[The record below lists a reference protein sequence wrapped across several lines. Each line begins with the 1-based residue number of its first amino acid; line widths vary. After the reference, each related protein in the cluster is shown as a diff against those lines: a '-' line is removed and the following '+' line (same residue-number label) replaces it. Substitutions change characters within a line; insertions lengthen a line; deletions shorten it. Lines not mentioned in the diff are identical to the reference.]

1 MPRYSNYGP
10 LDNRVVAEGDHGF
23 RAIDS
28 YLEATTLTGGQVTA
42 SENFRL
48 EGDTATVRKGLD
60 FLAGGVTLSYSAPT
74 EQVFASGI
82 FSDPLTG
89 DEFLIVAT
97 KDKAILWNDSNASG
111 LNIDYDGSE
120 VVAVADGATFTQNF
134 DKMILWRGKDKRPLE
149 WDGDLTKTGSNID
162 SSFDPKTGSASGA
175 GIACPNSD
183 YGLSFRNRLIIPQ
196 VTDSLYTVLM
206 SDLLDSNNFTTADS
220 QFRINKGTADFLV
233 GFYPYME
240 DQLICF
246 FRNSIHLINNVAT
259 TSASN
264 VYEITREYGCVARKS
279 IAASGPQY
287 YFLSDSGVMV
297 MQQGLDPAKGLG
309 VAISKISGEAIPL
322 SRQVQDQFAD
332 VNFAAAAAAG
342 ATGIVFDNKYY
353 LAVPTGTC
361 DSPANKTKAACEAAE
376 GTWTGATTNNRVYIY
391 DILNGGW
398 TSVDRYPDAFGS
410 LDFAVDDWVICS
422 HGSNPT
428 RRRLF
433 ACNTT
438 GWYLME
444 ESETDDSGR
453 KIGSSSEDATTAI
466 PAKLKTRSYTFGDM
480 SIKSWHRAQ
489 IGVDVEENDAF
500 TVKLNTTDPDTTNTV
515 HTESASATA
524 DKILRFGLA
533 RTRGYSANLEID
545 VTVGRPTIRHSLVE
559 AAGVGLNVVKEVA

>member
-28 YLEATTLTGGQVTA
+28 YLESTTLTGGQVEA

-60 FLAGGVTLSYSAPT
+60 FLAGGVTLTYSAGT

-120 VVAVADGATFTQNF
+120 VVATADGATFTQNF

-149 WDGDLTKTGSNID
+149 WDGDLTKTGSNIN

-246 FRNSIHLINNVAT
+246 FRNSIHLVSNVAT
-259 TSASN
+259 TSASG

-322 SRQVQDQFAD
+322 SRQIQDQFAD
-332 VNFAAAAAAG
+332 VNFANASG
-342 ATGIVFDNKYY
+342 ACGIVFDNKYY
-353 LAVPTGTC
+353 LALPGTTT
-361 DSPANKTKAACEAAE
+361 S
-376 GTWTGATTNNRVYIY
+376 TTNDRVFIY

-438 GWYLME
+438 GWYLVE
-444 ESETDDSGR
+444 ESTLDDSGR
-453 KIGSSSEDATTAI
+453 KIGSSSESTTTAI

-489 IGVDVEENDAF
+489 IGVDVTNGDAF

-515 HTESASATA
+515 HTESASATE

-545 VTVGRPTIRHSLVE
+545 VTVGRPSIRHSLVE
-559 AAGVGLNVVKEVA
+559 ATGVGLNVVKEVA

>member
-1 MPRYSNYGP
+1 
-10 LDNRVVAEGDHGF
+10 
-23 RAIDS
+23 
-28 YLEATTLTGGQVTA
+28 
-42 SENFRL
+42 
-48 EGDTATVRKGLD
+48 
-60 FLAGGVTLSYSAPT
+60 
-74 EQVFASGI
+74 
-82 FSDPLTG
+82 
-89 DEFLIVAT
+89 
-97 KDKAILWNDSNASG
+97 
-111 LNIDYDGSE
+111 
-120 VVAVADGATFTQNF
+120 
-134 DKMILWRGKDKRPLE
+134 
-149 WDGDLTKTGSNID
+149 
-162 SSFDPKTGSASGA
+162 
-175 GIACPNSD
+175 
-183 YGLSFRNRLIIPQ
+183 
-196 VTDSLYTVLM
+196 M
-206 SDLLDSNNFTTADS
+206 SDLLASDNFTTSDS
-220 QFRINKGTADFLV
+220 QFRINKGSADYLV

-240 DQLICF
+240 DQLIVF
-246 FRNSIHLINNVAT
+246 MRNSIHLINNVAT
-259 TSASN
+259 TSAAG

-322 SRQVQDQFAD
+322 SRQIQDQFAD
-332 VNFAAAAAAG
+332 VNFAAASG
-342 ATGIVFDNKYY
+342 ACGIVFDNKYY

-361 DSPANKTKAACEAAE
+361 DSAANKTKAACEAAE

-444 ESETDDSGR
+444 ENATDDSGR
-453 KIGSSSEDATTAI
+453 KIGSSSESTTTAI

-489 IGVDVEENDAF
+489 IGVDVKENDAF

-545 VTVGRPTIRHSLVE
+545 VTAGRPTIRHCLVE
-559 AAGVGLNVVKEVA
+559 ATGVGLNVVKEVA

>member
-28 YLEATTLTGGQVTA
+28 YLESTTLTGGQVTA

-60 FLAGGVTLSYSAPT
+60 FLAGGVTLTYSAGT
-74 EQVFASGI
+74 EQVFASTL
-82 FSDPLTG
+82 FSDPATG
-89 DEFLIVAT
+89 NEYLVVAT

-111 LNIDYDGSE
+111 IDIDYPGSE
-120 VVAVADGATFTQNF
+120 VVATADGATFTQNF
-134 DKMILWRGKDKRPLE
+134 DQLILWRGSSKRPLT
-149 WDGDLTKTGSNID
+149 WDGNTSNDFTVKTS
-162 SSFDPKTGSASGA
+162 SASGA
-175 GIACPNSD
+175 GVACPNSD

-196 VTDSLYTVLM
+196 PTDSKYTVLM
-206 SDLLDSNNFTTADS
+206 SDLLASDNFTTSDS
-220 QFRINKGTADFLV
+220 QFRINKGSADYLV

-240 DQLICF
+240 DQLIVF
-246 FRNSIHLINNVAT
+246 MRNSIHLINNVAT
-259 TSASN
+259 TSAAG

-287 YFLSDSGVMV
+287 YFLSDSGGMV

-322 SRQVQDQFAD
+322 SRQIQDQFAD
-332 VNFAAAAAAG
+332 VNFAAASG
-342 ATGIVFDNKYY
+342 ACGIVFDNKYY

-361 DSPANKTKAACEAAE
+361 DSAANKTKAA
-376 GTWTGATTNNRVYIY
+376 
-391 DILNGGW
+391 
-398 TSVDRYPDAFGS
+398 S

-444 ESETDDSGR
+444 ENATDDSGR
-453 KIGSSSEDATTAI
+453 KIGSSSESTTTAI

-489 IGVDVEENDAF
+489 IGVDVKENDAF
-500 TVKLNTTDPDTTNTV
+500 TVKLNTTDPDTTHTV

-545 VTVGRPTIRHSLVE
+545 VTVGRPTIRHAVVE
-559 AAGVGLNVVKEVA
+559 ATGVGLNVVKEVA

>member
-1 MPRYSNYGP
+1 M
-10 LDNRVVAEGDHGF
+10 
-23 RAIDS
+23 
-28 YLEATTLTGGQVTA
+28 TA

-60 FLAGGVTLSYSAPT
+60 FLAGGVTLTYSAGT
-74 EQVFASGI
+74 EQVFASTL
-82 FSDPLTG
+82 FSDPATG
-89 DEFLIVAT
+89 NEYLVVAT

-111 LNIDYDGSE
+111 IDIDYPGSE
-120 VVAVADGATFTQNF
+120 VVATADGASFTQNF
-134 DKMILWRGKDKRPLE
+134 DQLILWRGSSKRPLT
-149 WDGDLTKTGSNID
+149 WDGNTSNDFTVKTA
-162 SSFDPKTGSASGA
+162 SASGA

-196 VTDSLYTVLM
+196 PTDSKYTVLM
-206 SDLLDSNNFTTADS
+206 SDLLASDNFTTADS
-220 QFRINKGTADFLV
+220 QFRINKGSADYLV

-240 DQLICF
+240 DQLIVF
-246 FRNSIHLINNVAT
+246 MRNSIHLINNVAT
-259 TSASN
+259 TSAAN

-332 VNFAAAAAAG
+332 VNFANASG

-361 DSPANKTKAACEAAE
+361 SSAANKTKAACSAAG
-376 GTWTGATTNNRVYIY
+376 GTWTGATTNTAVFIY

-444 ESETDDSGR
+444 ENATDDSGR
-453 KIGSSSEDATTAI
+453 KIGEDSGGGTTTANTAI
-466 PAKLKTRSYTFGDM
+466 PAKLKTRSYTFGDL

-489 IGVDVEENDAF
+489 IGVDVTTSDAF

-515 HTESASATA
+515 HTESASATE

-533 RTRGYSANLEID
+533 RARGYSANLEID
-545 VTVGRPTIRHSLVE
+545 VTVGRPTIRHAVVE
-559 AAGVGLNVVKEVA
+559 ATGVGLNVVKEVA

>member
-10 LDNRVVAEGDHGF
+10 LDNRVVAEGDQGF
-23 RAIDS
+23 RSIDS
-28 YLEATTLTGGQVTA
+28 YLEPTTLTGGQVEA

-74 EQVFASGI
+74 EQCFASGI

-120 VVAVADGATFTQNF
+120 VVAAADGATFTQNF
-134 DKMILWRGKDKRPLE
+134 DKMILWRGSSKRPLE
-149 WDGDLTKTGSNID
+149 WDGDLTKTGSDID

-196 VTDSLYTVLM
+196 PTDTKYTVLM

-220 QFRINKGTADFLV
+220 QFRINKGSADYLV

-240 DQLICF
+240 DQLIVF
-246 FRNSIHLINNVAT
+246 MRNSIHLVNNVAT
-259 TSASN
+259 TSAAN
-264 VYEITREYGCVARKS
+264 VYEISREYGCVARKS

-332 VNFAAAAAAG
+332 VNFANAAG
-342 ATGIVFDNKYY
+342 ATGIVFDNKYW

-361 DSPANKTKAACEAAE
+361 DSPANKTKAACEAAS
-376 GTWTGATTNNRVYIY
+376 GTWTGATTNTAVFVY
-391 DILNGGW
+391 DIINQGW
-398 TSVDRYPDAFGS
+398 ASVDRYPAAAGS

-438 GWYLME
+438 GWYLVE
-444 ESETDDSGR
+444 ENSLDDSGR
-453 KIGSSSEDATTAI
+453 KIGSSSESGTTAI

-480 SIKSWHRAQ
+480 SVKSWHRGQ
-489 IGVDVEENDAF
+489 IGVDVTNGDAF
-500 TVKLNTTDPDTTNTV
+500 TVKLNTVDPNSTNTV
-515 HTESASATA
+515 HTESAGTTE
-524 DKILRFGLA
+524 DKIIRFGMA
-533 RTRGYSANLEID
+533 RARGYSANLEID
-545 VTVGRPTIRHSLVE
+545 VTAGRPIVRHSLGE
-559 AAGVGLNVVKEVA
+559 ATGVGLNVVKEVA